1 MLTIKLTSKRNFM
14 LDPKLIRQ
22 DPDYVANQLK
32 KRGITLDVTQLNTLE
47 EQRKSMQTQIQ
58 DLQNSRN
65 TNAKAVGQAKAKGE
79 NVEHLL
85 QEVKD
90 LGDQLKSTEEN
101 FARVQNELNNTLA
114 ILPNIPHESV
124 PLGKS
129 EDDNQLL
136 RTWGEPV
143 KFKFTPKDH
152 VDLGAKL
159 GMDFATASKLT
170 GARFV
175 VLNNKLARLQRALAQ
190 FMLDLHTREHGYQ
203 EISVPLMVNADSLY
217 GTGQL
222 PKMKED
228 VFIVKRDGEDY
239 YLIPTAEVPVTNTI
253 RDEIL
258 EVTQLP
264 LKYTCYSPCFR
275 SEAGSYGK
283 DTRGMIRQHQFEKVE
298 LVQIV
303 HPDKSYEALEEITKH
318 AETVLQKLELP
329 YRVMALCTADLGFA
343 AAKTYDL
350 EVWLPAQDCY
360 REISS
365 CSNTEAFQARR
376 MKARFRDPKTGKTE
390 LLHTLNGSALAV
402 GRTLVAVMENYQDE
416 AGRIHVPTVLQ
427 PYMDGIKII
436 E

>member
-1 MLTIKLTSKRNFM
+1 M

-22 DPDYVANQLK
+22 DPNFVAAELK
-32 KRGITLDVTQLNTLE
+32 KRGITLNVTQLNSLE
-47 EQRKSMQTQIQ
+47 EQRKTLQTHIQ
-58 DLQNSRN
+58 ELQNARN

-79 NVEHLL
+79 NVDPLL
-85 QEVKD
+85 QEVKE
-90 LGDQLKSTEEN
+90 LGDKLKSAEEN
-101 FARVQNELNNTLA
+101 FTRVQDELQQILA
-114 ILPNIPHESV
+114 IIPNIPHASV
-124 PLGKS
+124 PIGKS
-129 EDDNQLL
+129 EEDNQVI
-136 RTWGEPV
+136 RTWGEPTQ
-143 KFKFTPKDH
+143 FTFTPKDH

-175 VLNNKLARLQRALAQ
+175 VLHHQLARLQRALAQ
-190 FMLDLHTREHGYQ
+190 FMLDLHTKEHGYL
-203 EISVPLMVNADSLY
+203 EISVPFIVNADSMY

-228 VFIVKRDGEDY
+228 AFVVKRDGEDY
-239 YLIPTAEVPVTNTI
+239 YLIPTAEVPVTNTV

-258 EVTQLP
+258 DATQLP

-298 LVQIV
+298 LVQMV
-303 HPDKSYEALEEITKH
+303 HPDKSYEALEELTHH
-318 AETVLQKLELP
+318 AETVLQKLQLP

-350 EVWLPAQDCY
+350 EVWLPGQNCY

-365 CSNTEAFQARR
+365 CSNTENFQARR
-376 MKARFRDPKTGKTE
+376 MKTRFRDAKTGKTE
-390 LLHTLNGSALAV
+390 LVHTLNGSALAV
-402 GRTLVAVMENYQDE
+402 GRTLIAVMENYQDE
-416 AGRIHVPTVLQ
+416 QGRIHVPTVLQ
-427 PYMDGIKII
+427 PYMQGLQII

>member
-1 MLTIKLTSKRNFM
+1 M
-14 LDPKLIRQ
+14 LDPKWIRE
-22 DPDYVANQLK
+22 DATRIAAQLK
-32 KRGITLDVTQLNTLE
+32 TRGVVLDVARLNQLE
-47 EQRKSMQTQIQ
+47 EQRKTLQTHIQ
-58 DLQNSRN
+58 ELQNARN
-65 TNAKAVGQAKAKGE
+65 TNAKAVSQAKAKGE
-79 NVEHLL
+79 NVDPLL
-85 QEVKD
+85 QAVKD
-90 LGDQLKSTEEN
+90 LGEQLKSSEEK
-101 FARVQNELNNTLA
+101 FEAVQHELQQILA
-114 ILPNIPHESV
+114 VIPNIPHESV
-124 PLGKS
+124 PLGQS
-129 EDDNQLL
+129 EADNQVV
-136 RTWGEPV
+136 RVVGEPTT
-143 KFKFTPKDH
+143 FTFTPKDH
-152 VDLGAKL
+152 VDLGAKW

-175 VLNNKLARLQRALAQ
+175 VLNNQLARLQRALAQ
-190 FMLDLHTREHGYQ
+190 FMLDLHTIEHGYT
-203 EISVPLMVNADSLY
+203 EISVPYLVNAESLY

-228 VFIVKRDGEDY
+228 VFAVKREGEDY

-258 EVTQLP
+258 DESDLP

-298 LVQIV
+298 VVQIV
-303 HPDKSYEALEEITKH
+303 HPEKSWEALEELTHH

-329 YRVMALCTADLGFA
+329 YRVVALCTADLGFA

-350 EVWLPAQDCY
+350 EVWLPGQNSY

-376 MKARFRDPKTGKTE
+376 MKARFRDSKTGKTE
-390 LLHTLNGSALAV
+390 WVHTLNGSALAV
-402 GRTLVAVMENYQDE
+402 GRTLIAVMENYQDE
-416 AGRIHVPTVLQ
+416 QGRIHIPNVLQ
-427 PYMDGIKII
+427 PYMGGLKVI